1 MTDPPDLLELV
12 ANIWP
17 IVDGTSGLIQR
28 VAARAYALPAGSD
41 SRISDVLLGL
51 AATDFVMAKQYGI
64 PKRFTV
70 QSEFGELQGAV
81 DPGAFNDHLEAI
93 VDPILEDLAASHP
106 DVVGISFESGV
117 PQGSRPEA
125 QFAEDP
131 YTTITFLIEGM
142 DGSLIPQLPTS

>member
-17 IVDGTSGLIQR
+17 IVDDTSGLIQR

-70 QSEFGELQGAV
+70 QSEFAPLL
-81 DPGAFNDHLEAI
+81 PGTMRGVRTLGLKKQFPSSCTPSYPGRCE
-93 VDPILEDLAASHP
+93 V
-106 DVVGISFESGV
+106 SG
-117 PQGSRPEA
+117 R
-125 QFAEDP
+125 
-131 YTTITFLIEGM
+131 
-142 DGSLIPQLPTS
+142 